1 MLLTFGNLYW
11 RQLSSQGG
19 TPRANPSNALFAQDH
34 LCQALPCLSLK
45 NDASFAVE
53 RLPPKDIFGPSGLT
67 AACPIKQATIKNS

>member
-34 LCQALPCLSLK
+34 LCQALPTNLYIDSRAIPFL
-45 NDASFAVE
+45 NDAEVVYLHES
-53 RLPPKDIFGPSGLT
+53 L
-67 AACPIKQATIKNS
+67 AASIKTT